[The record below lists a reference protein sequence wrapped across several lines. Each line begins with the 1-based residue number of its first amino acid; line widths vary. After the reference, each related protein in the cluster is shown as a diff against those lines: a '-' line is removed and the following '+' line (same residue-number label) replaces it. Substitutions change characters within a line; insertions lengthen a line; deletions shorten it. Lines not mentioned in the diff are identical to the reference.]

1 MAYSNVTPPKLPEYD
16 SVAYPYYVLVYN
28 YEKGSEDWYQVHLYY
43 SDTAFS
49 YDGSYVTNA
58 GAVTK
63 CVYDV
68 SGGVWTDPAALASAP
83 QITYGLTGSVYQR
96 IYTNHDILD
105 GEGNVWLAADSV
117 TAVETAWAGLKS
129 WLLGYALGL
138 AGKPLPISSVRK
150 WETLFDGDITATEQT
165 AADGTTYGISQ
176 FSAVLELPSIGSY
189 ILRLTVDGA
198 QSGQLENIYPYTT
211 GTVYGNPYLYGLAFY
226 DGTAPDWC
234 VDTGYD
240 YCLRELYTIASGEY
254 TPYFI
259 ARTAGTYHLKI
270 ERLVT

>member
-28 YEKGSEDWYQVHLYY
+28 YEKGSEDWYEAHLYY
-43 SDTAFS
+43 SGTAFT
-49 YDGSYVTNA
+49 YDGTKVTNA
-58 GAVTK
+58 EGVTRTQ
-63 CVYDV
+63 VYADG
-68 SGGVWTDPAALASAP
+68 SWTGEVTTEEAP
-83 QITYGLTGSVYQR
+83 ELSPGLTGSVYQR

-105 GEGNVWLAADSV
+105 GEGSVWLAADSV

-226 DGTAPDWC
+226 DGKAPDWC

-240 YCLRELYTIASGEY
+240 YCLRELYTIARGEY